1 MAELP
6 AAQGAGRLCGGKPP
20 ECVQCIRAAAA
31 GCSVVLTGTG
41 VVAEQST
48 IVAHTETSLPSGVN
62 KIGTTPVGAC
72 LLSLRGR
79 TD

>member
-1 MAELP
+1 M
-6 AAQGAGRLCGGKPP
+6 CGGKPP
-20 ECVQCIRAAAA
+20 ECVQRMRAAAA
-31 GCSVVLTGTG
+31 GCSVVLAGTC